1 MERWL
6 MNLVK
11 SSSSILRKFLIF
23 NFFAFLILGLFT
35 FFYLK
40 GIQPNLVKQRTE
52 KHVVIINNTSNH
64 IERLQLNFEKESIKD
79 FLLSTRFL
87 FQNLERVQFYSL
99 DGNLIADT
107 NVLDLDQSVFKK
119 TDLVLEENIKSD
131 ILSEEKQNSVDQGKS
146 EDKFDTINELISKKK
161 RGEPSVFQKIEG
173 NNFYVKTLDNVSV
186 KDVTLGYIMVTEQA
200 NEILTAVE
208 ERKNFILR
216 TVLAI
221 AIAIFIF
228 SIFLNRYILK
238 PIAGLVAY
246 TESIKS
252 KDESMGKIEKFLYRS
267 DELGLLSR
275 SLNNMTKNLQQRTQ
289 RAENSSADLAH
300 EIRNPLASLKGAS
313 ELLDNTTDK
322 DERRKLIKILSHD
335 VERIERLITDYSQM
349 LKDEASLS
357 REKMKVL
364 DIQNLIKNVVDE
376 FNNNNSVTEK
386 NIKFSVNQKNL
397 NGNKLKL
404 LGIENRLEQV
414 LANLLDN
421 AVSFSPKNGEIL
433 IDIQSD
439 KENINIKIKDNG
451 PGFSEVNTEKI
462 FKRFYSN
469 RPEQFGQHSGL
480 GLNIVKS
487 IVEMHGGSVRA
498 LNRSDIKRGAEI
510 ELELPKRA

>member
-1 MERWL
+1 MK
-6 MNLVK
+6 LVK

-64 IERLQLNFEKESIKD
+64 IDRLQLNFEKESIKN

-87 FQNLERVQFYSL
+87 FQNLERVQFYNL

-107 NVLDLDQSVFKK
+107 NVLDLDQTVFTK
-119 TDLVLEENIKSD
+119 TDLVLEEKIENKIS
-131 ILSEEKQNSVDQGKS
+131 SEKTKESISEDDRENKIDTIRELIAKKKS
-146 EDKFDTINELISKKK
+146 E
-161 RGEPSVFQKIEG
+161 EPSVFQTIEG
-173 NNFYVKTLDNVSV
+173 NNFYVKTLGNVNV
-186 KDVTLGYIMVTEQA
+186 KDEILGYIMVTEQA
-200 NEILTAVE
+200 NEILTAVT
-208 ERKNFILR
+208 ERRNFILR

-221 AIAIFIF
+221 GIAIFIF

-313 ELLDNTTDK
+313 ELLDSTTDK
-322 DERRKLIKILSHD
+322 TERIKLIKILSHD

-376 FNNNNSVTEK
+376 FSNNNSVIEK
-386 NIKFSVNQKNL
+386 NIKFFVNKKNL
-397 NGNKLKL
+397 NGQKLKL

-421 AVSFSPKNGEIL
+421 AVSFSPKNGEIF
-433 IDIQSD
+433 IDIQAD
-439 KENINIKIKDNG
+439 KDNIVLKIKDSG
-451 PGFSEVNTEKI
+451 PGFSEINTEKI

-469 RPEQFGQHSGL
+469 RPEQFGEHSGL

-510 ELELPKRA
+510 ELELPKRV

>member
-1 MERWL
+1 MK
-6 MNLVK
+6 LVK
-11 SSSSILRKFLIF
+11 GSSSILRKFLVF

-35 FFYLK
+35 YFYLK
-40 GIQPNLVKQRTE
+40 SIQPNLVKQRTE

-64 IERLQLNFEKESIKD
+64 IDRLQLDFEKESIKN

-87 FQNLERVQFYSL
+87 FQNLERVQFYNL

-107 NVLDLDQSVFKK
+107 NVLDLDQSVFTK
-119 TDLVLEENIKSD
+119 TDLVLEEKIENTSSGKVKEGTSKSNSENKIK
-131 ILSEEKQNSVDQGKS
+131 
-146 EDKFDTINELISKKK
+146 TIEELIAKKK
-161 RGEPSVFQKIEG
+161 SKEPSVFETTEG
-173 NNFYVKTLDNVSV
+173 NNFYVRTLGNVSV
-186 KDVTLGYIMVTEQA
+186 NSKTLGYIMVTEQA
-200 NEILTAVE
+200 NEILTAVT
-208 ERKNFILR
+208 ERRNFILR

-322 DERRKLIKILSHD
+322 IERTKLIRILSHD

-357 REKMKVL
+357 REKMKIL

-376 FNNNNSVTEK
+376 FSNNNSVTEK
-386 NIKFSVNQKNL
+386 NIKFFVSKKNL
-397 NGNKLKL
+397 NGQKLKL

-421 AVSFSPKNGEIL
+421 AISFSPKDGKIL
-433 IDIQSD
+433 IEIQTKKD
-439 KENINIKIKDNG
+439 NIILKIKDSG
-451 PGFSEVNTEKI
+451 PGFSEINTEKI

-469 RPEQFGQHSGL
+469 RPEQFGEHSGL

-498 LNRSDIKRGAEI
+498 LNRSDIKKGAEI
-510 ELELPKRA
+510 ELELPKQI

>member
-1 MERWL
+1 MK
-6 MNLVK
+6 LVK

-23 NFFAFLILGLFT
+23 NFIAFLILGLFT

-40 GIQPNLVKQRTE
+40 SIQPNLVEQRTE

-64 IERLQLNFEKESIKD
+64 IERLELNFERESIKN

-87 FQNLERVQFYSL
+87 FQNLERVQFYNL
-99 DGNLIADT
+99 EGYLIADT
-107 NVLDLDQSVFKK
+107 NVLDLDQTVFSK
-119 TDLVLEENIKSD
+119 TDLVLEEKLDSKISSEKEDNNVINKQDKAETITELLDGGEIK
-131 ILSEEKQNSVDQGKS
+131 
-146 EDKFDTINELISKKK
+146 
-161 RGEPSVFQKIEG
+161 EPSVFQRTEG
-173 NNFYVKTLDNVSV
+173 DNFYVKTLANVNV
-186 KDVTLGYIMVTEQA
+186 KDKILGYIMVTEQA

-208 ERKNFILR
+208 ERKDFILR

-221 AIAIFIF
+221 AIVIFIF

-252 KDESMGKIEKFLYRS
+252 KDQSIGTIEKFLLRS

-313 ELLDNTTDK
+313 ELLDTTSDK
-322 DERRKLIKILSHD
+322 TEREKLLKILSHD

-357 REKMKVL
+357 REKMKIL
-364 DIQNLIKNVVDE
+364 DIQYLIKNVVDD
-376 FNNNNSVTEK
+376 FSNNSSVAEK
-386 NIKFSVNQKNL
+386 KIKFVINKKNL
-397 NGNKLKL
+397 NGKKLNI

-421 AVSFSPKNGEIL
+421 AVSFSPVNGEIL
-433 IDIQSD
+433 ISAEGDNDNVI
-439 KENINIKIKDNG
+439 IKIKDTG
-451 PGFSEVNTEKI
+451 PGFSEVNTEKV

-469 RPEQFGQHSGL
+469 RPEKFGEHSGL

-487 IVEMHGGSVRA
+487 IVEMHGGNVRA
-498 LNRSDIKRGAEI
+498 LNRSDINNGAQI
-510 ELELPKRA
+510 ELELPKRI

>member
-1 MERWL
+1 MK
-6 MNLVK
+6 LVK

-23 NFFAFLILGLFT
+23 NFIAFLILGLFT

-40 GIQPNLVKQRTE
+40 SIQPNLVEQRTE

-64 IERLQLNFEKESIKD
+64 IERLELNFERESIKN

-87 FQNLERVQFYSL
+87 FQNLERVQFYNL
-99 DGNLIADT
+99 EGYLIADT
-107 NVLDLDQSVFKK
+107 NVLDLDQTVFSK
-119 TDLVLEENIKSD
+119 TDLVLEEKLDSKISSEKEDNNVINKQDKAETITELLDGGEIK
-131 ILSEEKQNSVDQGKS
+131 
-146 EDKFDTINELISKKK
+146 
-161 RGEPSVFQKIEG
+161 EPSVFQRTEG
-173 NNFYVKTLDNVSV
+173 DNFYVKTLANVNV
-186 KDVTLGYIMVTEQA
+186 KDKILGYIMVTEQA

-221 AIAIFIF
+221 GIVIFIF

-252 KDESMGKIEKFLYRS
+252 KDQSIGSIEKFLLRS

-313 ELLDNTTDK
+313 ELLDTTSDK
-322 DERRKLIKILSHD
+322 TEREKLLKILSHD

-357 REKMKVL
+357 REKMKIL
-364 DIQNLIKNVVDE
+364 DIQYLIKNVVDD
-376 FNNNNSVTEK
+376 FSNNSSVAEK
-386 NIKFSVNQKNL
+386 KIKFVINKKNL
-397 NGNKLKL
+397 NGKKLNI

-421 AVSFSPKNGEIL
+421 AVSFSPVNGEIL
-433 IDIQSD
+433 ISAEGDNDNVI
-439 KENINIKIKDNG
+439 IKIKDTG
-451 PGFSEVNTEKI
+451 PGFSEVNTEKV

-469 RPEQFGQHSGL
+469 RPEKFGEHSGL

-487 IVEMHGGSVRA
+487 IVEMHGGNVRA
-498 LNRSDIKRGAEI
+498 LNRSDINNGAQI
-510 ELELPKRA
+510 ELELPKRI

>member
-1 MERWL
+1 MK
-6 MNLVK
+6 LVK

-64 IERLQLNFEKESIKD
+64 IDRLQLNFEKKSIKD

-87 FQNLERVQFYSL
+87 FQNLERVQFYNL

-107 NVLDLDQSVFKK
+107 NVLDLDQTVFTK
-119 TDLVLEENIKSD
+119 TDLVLEEKIDNISSSKETNERITEEDKDNKINTVKKLISNKK
-131 ILSEEKQNSVDQGKS
+131 SEEP
-146 EDKFDTINELISKKK
+146 L
-161 RGEPSVFQKIEG
+161 VFQTTEG
-173 NNFYVKTLDNVSV
+173 TNFYVRTLGNVRV
-186 KDVTLGYIMVTEQA
+186 KDEILGYIMVTEQA
-200 NEILTAVE
+200 NEILTAVT
-208 ERKNFILR
+208 ERRNFILR

-289 RAENSSADLAH
+289 IAENSSADLAH

-322 DERRKLIKILSHD
+322 TERTKLIKILSHD

-349 LKDEASLS
+349 LQDEASLS

-376 FNNNNSVTEK
+376 FSNNNSVTEK
-386 NIKFSVNQKNL
+386 NIKFFVRKKNL
-397 NGNKLKL
+397 NGQQLKL

-421 AVSFSPKNGEIL
+421 AVSFSPRNGEIF
-433 IDIQSD
+433 IDIQND
-439 KENINIKIKDNG
+439 KDNIILKIKDSG
-451 PGFSEVNTEKI
+451 PGFSEINTEKI

-469 RPEQFGQHSGL
+469 RPEQFGEHSGL

-487 IVEMHGGSVRA
+487 IVEMHGGTVRA
-498 LNRSDIKRGAEI
+498 LNRSDIKNGAEI
-510 ELELPKRA
+510 ELELPKRI

>member
-1 MERWL
+1 MK
-6 MNLVK
+6 LVK

-64 IERLQLNFEKESIKD
+64 IDRLQLNFEKKSIKD

-87 FQNLERVQFYSL
+87 FQNLERVQFYNL

-107 NVLDLDQSVFKK
+107 NVLDLDQTVFTK
-119 TDLVLEENIKSD
+119 TDLVLEEKIDNISSSKETNERITEEDKDNKINTVKKLISNKK
-131 ILSEEKQNSVDQGKS
+131 SEEP
-146 EDKFDTINELISKKK
+146 L
-161 RGEPSVFQKIEG
+161 VFQTTEG
-173 NNFYVKTLDNVSV
+173 TNFYVRTLGNVRV
-186 KDVTLGYIMVTEQA
+186 KDEILGYIMVTEQA
-200 NEILTAVE
+200 NEILTAVT
-208 ERKNFILR
+208 ERRNFILR

-289 RAENSSADLAH
+289 IAENSSADLAH

-322 DERRKLIKILSHD
+322 TERTKLIKILSHD

-376 FNNNNSVTEK
+376 FSNNNSVTEK
-386 NIKFSVNQKNL
+386 NIKFFVRKKNL
-397 NGNKLKL
+397 NGQQLKL

-421 AVSFSPKNGEIL
+421 AVSFSPRNGEIF
-433 IDIQSD
+433 IDIQND
-439 KENINIKIKDNG
+439 KDNIILKIKDSG
-451 PGFSEVNTEKI
+451 PGFSEINTEKI

-469 RPEQFGQHSGL
+469 RPEQFGEHSGL

-487 IVEMHGGSVRA
+487 IVEMHGGTVRA
-498 LNRSDIKRGAEI
+498 LNRSDIKNGAEI
-510 ELELPKRA
+510 ELELPKRI

>member
-1 MERWL
+1 MR
-6 MNLVK
+6 LVK

-23 NFFAFLILGLFT
+23 NLVVFLVLGLFT

-40 GIQPNLVKQRTE
+40 RIQPNLVEQRTE

-64 IERLQLNFEKESIKD
+64 IDRLQLNFKKESIKN

-87 FQNLERVQFYSL
+87 FQNLERVQFYNL

-107 NVLDLDQSVFKK
+107 NVLDLDQTVFKK
-119 TDLVLEENIKSD
+119 TDLVLEENIESNT
-131 ILSEEKQNSVDQGKS
+131 LLEKTKENIS
-146 EDKFDTINELISKKK
+146 EDDRKNNVGAVRDLIAKKK
-161 RGEPSVFQKIEG
+161 TKEPLVFQKMEG
-173 NNFYVKTLDNVSV
+173 NNFYVQTLDDVRI
-186 KDVTLGYIMVTEQA
+186 KDQILGYIMVTEQA

-208 ERKNFILR
+208 ERKNFIIR

-252 KDESMGKIEKFLYRS
+252 RDESMGKIEKFLYRS

-313 ELLDNTTDK
+313 ELLDSTNDK
-322 DERRKLIKILSHD
+322 TEREKLIKILSHD

-357 REKMKVL
+357 REKMRVL
-364 DIQNLIKNVVDE
+364 DIRKLINNVVDE
-376 FNNNNSVTEK
+376 FSNNNSVTEK
-386 NIKFSVNQKNL
+386 NIKFVISKNNL
-397 NGNKLKL
+397 NGKKLET

-414 LANLLDN
+414 LANLFDN
-421 AVSFSPKNGEIL
+421 AVSFSPQNSEIL
-433 IDIQSD
+433 ININSD
-439 KENINIKIKDNG
+439 KDNIIVKVKDSG
-451 PGFSEVNTEKI
+451 PGFSEINTEKI

-469 RPEQFGQHSGL
+469 RPEKFGEHSGL

-487 IVEMHGGSVRA
+487 IVDMHGGNVRA
-498 LNRSDIKRGAEI
+498 INRSDVKSGAEV
-510 ELELPKRA
+510 ELQLPKRG

>member
-1 MERWL
+1 MK
-6 MNLVK
+6 LVK

-23 NFFAFLILGLFT
+23 NFIAFLILGLFT

-40 GIQPNLVKQRTE
+40 SIQPNLVEQRTE

-64 IERLQLNFEKESIKD
+64 IERLELNFERESIKN

-87 FQNLERVQFYSL
+87 FQNLERVQFYNL
-99 DGNLIADT
+99 EGYLIADT
-107 NVLDLDQSVFKK
+107 NVLDLDQTVFSK
-119 TDLVLEENIKSD
+119 TDLVLEEKLDSKISSEKEDNNVINKQDKAETITELLDGGEIK
-131 ILSEEKQNSVDQGKS
+131 EQ
-146 EDKFDTINELISKKK
+146 
-161 RGEPSVFQKIEG
+161 SVFQRTEG
-173 NNFYVKTLDNVSV
+173 DNFYVKTLANVNV
-186 KDVTLGYIMVTEQA
+186 KDKILGYIMVTEQA

-208 ERKNFILR
+208 ERKDFILR

-221 AIAIFIF
+221 AIVIFIF

-252 KDESMGKIEKFLYRS
+252 KDQSIGSIEKFLLRS

-313 ELLDNTTDK
+313 ELLDTTSDK
-322 DERRKLIKILSHD
+322 TEREKLLKILSHD

-357 REKMKVL
+357 REKMKIL
-364 DIQNLIKNVVDE
+364 DIQYLIKNVVDD
-376 FNNNNSVTEK
+376 FSNNSSVAEK
-386 NIKFSVNQKNL
+386 KIKFVINKKNL
-397 NGNKLKL
+397 NGKKLNI

-421 AVSFSPKNGEIL
+421 AVSFSPVNGEIL
-433 IDIQSD
+433 ISAEGDNDNVI
-439 KENINIKIKDNG
+439 IKIKDTG
-451 PGFSEVNTEKI
+451 PGFSEVNTEKV

-469 RPEQFGQHSGL
+469 RPEKFGEHSGL

-487 IVEMHGGSVRA
+487 IVEMHGGNVRA
-498 LNRSDIKRGAEI
+498 LNRSDINNGAQI
-510 ELELPKRA
+510 ELELPKRI

>member
-1 MERWL
+1 MK
-6 MNLVK
+6 LVK

-23 NFFAFLILGLFT
+23 NFIAFLILGLFT

-40 GIQPNLVKQRTE
+40 SIQPNLVEQRTE

-64 IERLQLNFEKESIKD
+64 IERLELNFERESIKN

-87 FQNLERVQFYSL
+87 FQNLERVQFYNL
-99 DGNLIADT
+99 EGYLIADT
-107 NVLDLDQSVFKK
+107 NVLDLDQAVFSK
-119 TDLVLEENIKSD
+119 TDLVLEEKLDSKISSEIEDNNVINKQDKAETITELLDGGEIK
-131 ILSEEKQNSVDQGKS
+131 
-146 EDKFDTINELISKKK
+146 
-161 RGEPSVFQKIEG
+161 EPSVFQRTEG
-173 NNFYVKTLDNVSV
+173 DNFYVKTLANVNV
-186 KDVTLGYIMVTEQA
+186 KDKILGYIMVTEQA

-208 ERKNFILR
+208 ERKDFILR

-221 AIAIFIF
+221 AIVIFIF

-252 KDESMGKIEKFLYRS
+252 KDQSIGSIEKFLLRS

-313 ELLDNTTDK
+313 ELLDTTSDK
-322 DERRKLIKILSHD
+322 TEREKLLKILSHD

-357 REKMKVL
+357 REKMKIL
-364 DIQNLIKNVVDE
+364 DIQYLIKNVVDD
-376 FNNNNSVTEK
+376 FSNNSSVAEK
-386 NIKFSVNQKNL
+386 KIKFVINKKNL
-397 NGNKLKL
+397 NGKKLNIL
-404 LGIENRLEQV
+404 VIENRLEQV

-421 AVSFSPKNGEIL
+421 AVSFSPVNGEIL
-433 IDIQSD
+433 ISAEGDNDNVI
-439 KENINIKIKDNG
+439 IKIKDTG
-451 PGFSEVNTEKI
+451 PGFSEVNTEKV

-469 RPEQFGQHSGL
+469 RPEKFGEHSGL
-480 GLNIVKS
+480 GLNIVKNLVDLHNGS
-487 IVEMHGGSVRA
+487 IRA
-498 LNRSDIKRGAEI
+498 SNRTDQKGASIEI
-510 ELELPKRA
+510 IFPKV

>member
-1 MERWL
+1 MK
-6 MNLVK
+6 LVK

-64 IERLQLNFEKESIKD
+64 IDRLQLNFERESIKN

-87 FQNLERVQFYSL
+87 FQNLERVQFYNL
-99 DGNLIADT
+99 DGDLIADT
-107 NVLDLDQSVFKK
+107 NMLDVDQTVFTK
-119 TDLVLEENIKSD
+119 TDLVLEEKIENNT
-131 ILSEEKQNSVDQGKS
+131 LSEKTKGSINEDSR
-146 EDKFDTINELISKKK
+146 EDKIDTIKELLVKKK
-161 RGEPSVFQKIEG
+161 SKEPSVFQKTEG
-173 NNFYVKTLDNVSV
+173 NNFYVKTLAGVSI
-186 KDVTLGYIMVTEQA
+186 KDQILGYIMVTEQA
-200 NEILTAVE
+200 NEILIAVE

-252 KDESMGKIEKFLYRS
+252 RDESMGKIEKFLYRS

-275 SLNNMTKNLQQRTQ
+275 SLNTMTKNLQQRTQ

-313 ELLDNTTDK
+313 ELLDSTNDK
-322 DERRKLIKILSHD
+322 MEREKLIKILSHD

-376 FNNNNSVTEK
+376 SSNNNSVTEK
-386 NIKFSVNQKNL
+386 NIKFVVSKKNL
-397 NGNKLKL
+397 NGKKLEL
-404 LGIENRLEQV
+404 FGIENRLEQV
-414 LANLLDN
+414 LANLFDN
-421 AVSFSPKNGEIL
+421 AVSFSPKNSEIL
-433 IDIQSD
+433 INIQSD
-439 KENINIKIKDNG
+439 KDNIIIKIKDSG

-469 RPEQFGQHSGL
+469 RPEKFGEHSGL

-498 LNRSDIKRGAEI
+498 LNRSDIKKGAQI
-510 ELELPKRA
+510 ELELPKRV

>member
-1 MERWL
+1 MK
-6 MNLVK
+6 LVK

-23 NFFAFLILGLFT
+23 NFIAFLILGLFT

-40 GIQPNLVKQRTE
+40 SIQPNLVKQRTE

-64 IERLQLNFEKESIKD
+64 IERLELNFERESIKN

-87 FQNLERVQFYSL
+87 FQNLERVQFYNL
-99 DGNLIADT
+99 EGYLIADT
-107 NVLDLDQSVFKK
+107 NVLDLDQTVFSK
-119 TDLVLEENIKSD
+119 TDLVLEEKLDSKISSEKEDNNVINKQDKAETITELLDGGEIK
-131 ILSEEKQNSVDQGKS
+131 
-146 EDKFDTINELISKKK
+146 
-161 RGEPSVFQKIEG
+161 EPSVFQKTEG
-173 NNFYVKTLDNVSV
+173 DNFYVKTLANVNV
-186 KDVTLGYIMVTEQA
+186 KDKILGYIMVTEQA

-208 ERKNFILR
+208 ERKDFILR

-221 AIAIFIF
+221 AIVIFIF

-252 KDESMGKIEKFLYRS
+252 KDQSIGSIEKFLLRS

-313 ELLDNTTDK
+313 ELLDTTSDK
-322 DERRKLIKILSHD
+322 TEREKLLKILSHD

-357 REKMKVL
+357 REKMKIL
-364 DIQNLIKNVVDE
+364 DIQYLIKNVVDD
-376 FNNNNSVTEK
+376 FSNNSSVAEK
-386 NIKFSVNQKNL
+386 KIKFVINKKNL
-397 NGNKLKL
+397 NGKKLNI

-421 AVSFSPKNGEIL
+421 AVSFSPVNGEIL
-433 IDIQSD
+433 ISAEGDNDNVI
-439 KENINIKIKDNG
+439 IKIKDTG
-451 PGFSEVNTEKI
+451 PGFSEVNTEKV

-469 RPEQFGQHSGL
+469 RPEKFGEHSGL

-487 IVEMHGGSVRA
+487 IVEMHGGNVRA
-498 LNRSDIKRGAEI
+498 LNRSDINNGAQI
-510 ELELPKRA
+510 ELELPKRI

>member
-1 MERWL
+1 MK
-6 MNLVK
+6 LVK
-11 SSSSILRKFLIF
+11 SSSSILRKFLIL

-40 GIQPNLVKQRTE
+40 GVQPNLVKQRTE
-52 KHVVIINNTSNH
+52 KHTVIINNTSNH
-64 IERLQLNFEKESIKD
+64 IERLKINFEIESLKN

-87 FQNLERVQFYSL
+87 FQNLERVQFYNL
-99 DGNLIADT
+99 DGSLVADT
-107 NVLDLDQSVFKK
+107 NVLDLDQDVFAKTESVMEEKI
-119 TDLVLEENIKSD
+119 EENT
-131 ILSEEKQNSVDQGKS
+131 LSENNKIETIIEKNETEINSIKNLI
-146 EDKFDTINELISKKK
+146 KNKKNNEPLIS
-161 RGEPSVFQKIEG
+161 EIIEG
-173 NNFYVKTLDNVSV
+173 DNLYIKTLDDVNVNGEI
-186 KDVTLGYIMVTEQA
+186 LGYIMVTEQA
-200 NEILTAVE
+200 NEILIAVD
-208 ERKNFILR
+208 ERKNFIIR

-221 AIAIFIF
+221 AVVIFIF
-228 SIFLNRYILK
+228 LIFLNKYILN

-246 TESIKS
+246 TESIKA

-275 SLNNMTKNLQQRTQ
+275 SLNNMTKDLQQRTQ

-313 ELLDNTTDK
+313 ELLDNTSDK
-322 DERRKLIKILSHD
+322 LERSKLIKLLSHD

-357 REKMKVL
+357 REKRKIL
-364 DIQNLIKNVVDE
+364 EIYNLVKNVVDE

-386 NIKFSVNQKNL
+386 NIKFIINRKNL
-397 NGNKLKL
+397 NGHKLEIF
-404 LGIENRLEQV
+404 GIENRLEQV

-421 AVSFSPKNGEIL
+421 AVSFSPKNGQII
-433 IDIQSD
+433 IDIKSNKD
-439 KENINIKIKDNG
+439 TISVKIKDMG
-451 PGFSEVNTEKI
+451 PGFSETNTEKI

-469 RPEQFGQHSGL
+469 RPEKFGEHSGL

-498 LNRSDIKRGAEI
+498 LNRPDVRSGAEI
-510 ELELPKRA
+510 EFELPKRG

>member
-1 MERWL
+1 MK
-6 MNLVK
+6 LVK

-64 IERLQLNFEKESIKD
+64 IDRLQLNFEKESIKN

-87 FQNLERVQFYSL
+87 FQNLERVQFYNL

-107 NVLDLDQSVFKK
+107 NMLDVDQTVFTK
-119 TDLVLEENIKSD
+119 TDLVLEEKIENNT
-131 ILSEEKQNSVDQGKS
+131 LSEKTKGNINEDSREGKI
-146 EDKFDTINELISKKK
+146 DTIKELLVKKK
-161 RGEPSVFQKIEG
+161 SKEPSVFQKTEG
-173 NNFYVKTLDNVSV
+173 NNFYVKTLAGVSI
-186 KDVTLGYIMVTEQA
+186 KDQILGYIMVTEQA
-200 NEILTAVE
+200 NEILIAVE

-252 KDESMGKIEKFLYRS
+252 RDESMGKIEKFLYRS

-313 ELLDNTTDK
+313 ELLDSTNDK
-322 DERRKLIKILSHD
+322 TEREKLIRILSHD

-376 FNNNNSVTEK
+376 FSNNNSVTEK
-386 NIKFSVNQKNL
+386 NIKFVVSKKNL
-397 NGNKLKL
+397 NGKKLEL
-404 LGIENRLEQV
+404 FGIENRLEQV
-414 LANLLDN
+414 LANLFDN
-421 AVSFSPKNGEIL
+421 AVSFSPKNSEIL
-433 IDIQSD
+433 INIQSD
-439 KENINIKIKDNG
+439 KDNIIVKIKDSG

-469 RPEQFGQHSGL
+469 RPEKFGEHSGL

-498 LNRSDIKRGAEI
+498 LNRSDIKKGAQI

>member
-1 MERWL
+1 MK
-6 MNLVK
+6 LVK

-23 NFFAFLILGLFT
+23 NFIAFLILGLFT

-40 GIQPNLVKQRTE
+40 SIQPNLVKQRTE

-64 IERLQLNFEKESIKD
+64 IERLELNFERESIKN

-87 FQNLERVQFYSL
+87 FQNLERVQFYNL
-99 DGNLIADT
+99 EGYLIADT
-107 NVLDLDQSVFKK
+107 NVLDLDQTVFSK
-119 TDLVLEENIKSD
+119 TDLVLEEKLDSKISSEKENNNVINKQDKAETITELLDGGEIK
-131 ILSEEKQNSVDQGKS
+131 
-146 EDKFDTINELISKKK
+146 
-161 RGEPSVFQKIEG
+161 EPSVFQKTEG
-173 NNFYVKTLDNVSV
+173 DNFYVKTLANVNV
-186 KDVTLGYIMVTEQA
+186 KDKILGYIMVTEQA

-208 ERKNFILR
+208 ERKDFILR

-221 AIAIFIF
+221 AIVIFIF

-252 KDESMGKIEKFLYRS
+252 KDQSIGSIEKFLLRS

-313 ELLDNTTDK
+313 ELLDTTSDK
-322 DERRKLIKILSHD
+322 TEREKLLKILSHD

-357 REKMKVL
+357 REKMKIL
-364 DIQNLIKNVVDE
+364 DIQYLIKNVVDD
-376 FNNNNSVTEK
+376 FSNNSSVAEK
-386 NIKFSVNQKNL
+386 KIKFVINKKNL
-397 NGNKLKL
+397 NGKKLNI

-421 AVSFSPKNGEIL
+421 AVSFSPVNGEIL
-433 IDIQSD
+433 ISAEGDNDNVI
-439 KENINIKIKDNG
+439 IKIKDTG
-451 PGFSEVNTEKI
+451 PGFSEVNTEKV

-469 RPEQFGQHSGL
+469 RPEKFGEHSGL

-487 IVEMHGGSVRA
+487 IVEMHGGNVRA
-498 LNRSDIKRGAEI
+498 LNRSDINNGAQI
-510 ELELPKRA
+510 ELELPKRI

>member
-1 MERWL
+1 MK
-6 MNLVK
+6 LVK

-23 NFFAFLILGLFT
+23 NFIAFLILGLFT

-40 GIQPNLVKQRTE
+40 SIQPNLVKQRTE

-64 IERLQLNFEKESIKD
+64 IERLELNFERESIKN

-87 FQNLERVQFYSL
+87 FQNLERVQFYNL
-99 DGNLIADT
+99 EGYLIADT
-107 NVLDLDQSVFKK
+107 NVLDLDQTVFSK
-119 TDLVLEENIKSD
+119 TDLVLEEKLDSKISSEKEDNNVINKQDKAETITELLDGGEIK
-131 ILSEEKQNSVDQGKS
+131 
-146 EDKFDTINELISKKK
+146 
-161 RGEPSVFQKIEG
+161 EPSVFQRTEG
-173 NNFYVKTLDNVSV
+173 DNFYVKTLANVNV
-186 KDVTLGYIMVTEQA
+186 KDKILGYIMVTEQA

-208 ERKNFILR
+208 ERKDFILR

-221 AIAIFIF
+221 AIVIFIF

-252 KDESMGKIEKFLYRS
+252 KDQSIGSIEKFLLRS

-313 ELLDNTTDK
+313 ELLDTTSDK
-322 DERRKLIKILSHD
+322 TEREKLLKILSHD

-357 REKMKVL
+357 REKMKIL
-364 DIQNLIKNVVDE
+364 DIQYLIKNVVDD
-376 FNNNNSVTEK
+376 FSNNSSVAEK
-386 NIKFSVNQKNL
+386 KIKFVINKKNL
-397 NGNKLKL
+397 NGKKLNI

-421 AVSFSPKNGEIL
+421 AVSFSPVNGEIL
-433 IDIQSD
+433 ISAEGDNDNVI
-439 KENINIKIKDNG
+439 IKIKDTG
-451 PGFSEVNTEKI
+451 PGFSEVNTEKV

-469 RPEQFGQHSGL
+469 RPEKFGEHSGL
-480 GLNIVKS
+480 GLNIVNS
-487 IVEMHGGSVRA
+487 IVEMHGGNVRA
-498 LNRSDIKRGAEI
+498 LNRSDKQNGAEI
-510 ELELPKRA
+510 EVQLPKKYSQ

>member
-1 MERWL
+1 MK
-6 MNLVK
+6 LVK

-23 NFFAFLILGLFT
+23 NFIAFLILGLFT

-40 GIQPNLVKQRTE
+40 SIQPNLVEQRTE

-64 IERLQLNFEKESIKD
+64 IERLELNFERESIKN

-87 FQNLERVQFYSL
+87 FQNLERVQFYNL
-99 DGNLIADT
+99 EGYLIADT
-107 NVLDLDQSVFKK
+107 NVLDLDQTVFSK
-119 TDLVLEENIKSD
+119 TDLVLEEKLDSKISSEKEDNNVINKQDKAETITELLDGGEIK
-131 ILSEEKQNSVDQGKS
+131 
-146 EDKFDTINELISKKK
+146 
-161 RGEPSVFQKIEG
+161 EPSVFQRTEG
-173 NNFYVKTLDNVSV
+173 DNFYVKTLANVNV
-186 KDVTLGYIMVTEQA
+186 KDKILGYIMVTEQA

-208 ERKNFILR
+208 ERKDFILR

-221 AIAIFIF
+221 AIVIFIF

-252 KDESMGKIEKFLYRS
+252 KDQSIGTIEKFLFRS

-313 ELLDNTTDK
+313 ELLDTTSDK
-322 DERRKLIKILSHD
+322 TEREKLLKILSHD

-357 REKMKVL
+357 REKMKIL
-364 DIQNLIKNVVDE
+364 DIQYLIKNVVDD
-376 FNNNNSVTEK
+376 FSNNSSVAEK
-386 NIKFSVNQKNL
+386 KIKFVINKKNL
-397 NGNKLKL
+397 NGKKLNI

-421 AVSFSPKNGEIL
+421 AVSFSPVNGEIL
-433 IDIQSD
+433 ISAEGDNDNVI
-439 KENINIKIKDNG
+439 IKIKDTG
-451 PGFSEVNTEKI
+451 PGFSEVNTEKV

-469 RPEQFGQHSGL
+469 RPEKFGEHSGL

-487 IVEMHGGSVRA
+487 IVEMHGGNVRA
-498 LNRSDIKRGAEI
+498 LNRSDINNGAQI
-510 ELELPKRA
+510 ELELPKRI

>member
-1 MERWL
+1 MK
-6 MNLVK
+6 LVK
-11 SSSSILRKFLIF
+11 SSSSILRKFLVF

-35 FFYLK
+35 VFYLK

-52 KHVVIINNTSNH
+52 KHEVIINNTSNH
-64 IERLQLNFEKESIKD
+64 IERLQLNFEKESIKN

-87 FQNLERVQFYSL
+87 FQNLERVQFYNL
-99 DGNLIADT
+99 DGDLIADT
-107 NVLDLDQSVFKK
+107 NVLDVDQSVFKK
-119 TDLVLEENIKSD
+119 TDLVLEEKIENNT
-131 ILSEEKQNSVDQGKS
+131 LSEKTEDNINAESREGKT
-146 EDKFDTINELISKKK
+146 DTIKELLLKKK
-161 RGEPSVFQKIEG
+161 NKEPSVFQKTEG
-173 NNFYVKTLDNVSV
+173 NNFYVKTLGDVNI
-186 KDVTLGYIMVTEQA
+186 KDQILGYIMVTEQA
-200 NEILTAVE
+200 NEILIAVE

-313 ELLDNTTDK
+313 ELLDNTNDK
-322 DERRKLIKILSHD
+322 MEREKLIKILSHD

-364 DIQNLIKNVVDE
+364 DIQSLIKNVVDE
-376 FNNNNSVTEK
+376 FSNNNSVTEK
-386 NIKFSVNQKNL
+386 NIRFVVSKKDL
-397 NGNKLKL
+397 NGKKLKI

-414 LANLLDN
+414 LANLFDN
-421 AVSFSPKNGEIL
+421 AVSFSPKNSEIL
-433 IDIQSD
+433 INIQND
-439 KENINIKIKDNG
+439 KDNIIVKVKDSG

-469 RPEQFGQHSGL
+469 RPEKFGEHSGL

-498 LNRSDIKRGAEI
+498 LNRSDIKKGAQI